1 MMLIMMMMM
10 MIESHD
16 GDNDDDDRKY
26 ILLLS
31 KCRLIVVQYHRKIQ
45 IIGSSTYSPD
55 YNFDFFFN

>member
-1 MMLIMMMMM
+1 MMDYDD
-10 MIESHD
+10 D
-16 GDNDDDDRKY
+16 GDNDDDDDDRKY

-45 IIGSSTYSPD
+45 IIGSSTYYPD